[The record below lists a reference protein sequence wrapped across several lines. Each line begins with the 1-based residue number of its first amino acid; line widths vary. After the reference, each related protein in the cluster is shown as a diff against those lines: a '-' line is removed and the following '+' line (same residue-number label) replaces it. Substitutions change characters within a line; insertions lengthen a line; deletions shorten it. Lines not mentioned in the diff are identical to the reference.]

1 MLQRLCVSLA
11 GRRASMLTRSRAS
24 ASKSLFGTKSKSASK
39 ASTVF
44 LTNKAEIFN
53 IKRTVTHWED
63 EELPGTSK
71 DPRVIEFNNRL
82 REHFDKGNYKT
93 VEDLLNE
100 AKNNDLPT
108 DIQTYAMHVKLIK
121 VQYEEKYKGIPFNQR
136 LPDMSRVSNFTNI
149 YNYYTIFYDET
160 FDNN

>member
-1 MLQRLCVSLA
+1 
-11 GRRASMLTRSRAS
+11 MLTRSRAS